1 MCIARVKA
9 SVNGNS
15 IRNTFIDCIHAI
27 CIVLVYVFAEI
38 YLRIKL
44 NC

>member
-9 SVNGNS
+9 SVNGNF
-15 IRNTFIDCIHAI
+15 IRNTFTDCIHAI
-27 CIVLVYVFAEI
+27 YIVFVYVLAEI

-44 NC
+44 NF